1 MKKLFLS
8 LLLFSTFLLKILAQD
23 TIKTIII
30 KTDNQKPDTVKFD
43 RLHIF
48 SISTGYSSH
57 AERYEAV
64 SPFIYR
70 GTTSPFGIDYKYVS
84 TRSLRTFSAYFD
96 QLKLTSSIP
105 NYNSYGLTHY
115 IQSYNFYID
124 YSYNRKL
131 FIFSEIK
138 TMLFVGGKIE
148 SLFNLGIHNFLNGSQ
163 EPMLDQ
169 FNSIDLNIIIEKK
182 FANEKNIL
190 LFNYSMPL
198 MSYVLMRGTYNGNV
212 SDKINPSDF
221 NSDLLY
227 IIKNGDFVTFNKLFK
242 IKADFSYV
250 RFFCKHFGL
259 ELKYSF
265 NYYSF
270 NQYNNL
276 FYSNN
281 LDNQFLIGVF
291 INF

>member
-1 MKKLFLS
+1 MFLILFL
-8 LLLFSTFLLKILAQD
+8 FFYFFIKILAQD
-23 TIKTIII
+23 TTKTIVI

-43 RLHIF
+43 RLHMF

-57 AERYEAV
+57 AERYEAI

-70 GTTSPFGIDYKYVS
+70 GKTSPYVIDYKYIG
-84 TRSLRTFSAYFD
+84 TRSLQTFSAYFD

-105 NYNSYGLTHY
+105 NYKSYGLTHS
-115 IQSYNFYID
+115 IQNYNFYID
-124 YSYNRKL
+124 YSYNRNL
-131 FIFSEIK
+131 FTFPEIR
-138 TMLFVGGKIE
+138 TILFVGGKIE
-148 SLFNLGIHNFLNGSQ
+148 SLFNLGIHNSVIGENDL
-163 EPMLDQ
+163 MLDQ

-182 FANEKNIL
+182 FANKKNIL

-198 MSYVLMRGTYNGNV
+198 MSYVLMRGTYNSNV

-221 NSDLLY
+221 NGDLLH
-227 IIKNGDFVTFNKLFK
+227 IIKNGDFVTFNNLLK

-250 RFFCKHFGL
+250 RLFGKHFGL

-265 NYYSF
+265 SYYSF

-281 LDNQFLIGVF
+281 LDNQFLIGIF
-291 INF
+291 MNF